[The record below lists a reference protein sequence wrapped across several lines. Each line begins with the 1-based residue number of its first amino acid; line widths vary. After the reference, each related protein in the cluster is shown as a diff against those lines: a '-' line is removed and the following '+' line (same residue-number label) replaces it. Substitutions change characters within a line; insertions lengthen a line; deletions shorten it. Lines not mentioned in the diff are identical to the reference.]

1 MSASTAAAAP
11 VVERVRGALPGDVA
25 AALAAPDDAM
35 IYGSPDFHAFLADA
49 AGGRFLA
56 FVARRGGAVA
66 GALCA
71 FEKTVAGAG
80 TVFNS
85 LPWYGSHGGCI
96 GDGLDDAVRTA
107 LLRAVREHV
116 ATTRPLSATVIC
128 TPEESAHAVTY
139 RRVLEPRAEDQRIG
153 QFTQL
158 PDAGSGFEQA
168 LEAVLRQKTRNLV
181 RKARRQGFVE
191 VVSDAPEA
199 WRALHAIHVRNMAA
213 IGGTAKPW
221 SHFVAL
227 QRHIPPSARRLS
239 LARSGDAVAAAL
251 LVLAHR
257 RTVEYLVPVI
267 DVAYRPRQPLSFL
280 IWQAMTWAAQAGHT
294 RWNWGGTWGAQDSLH
309 HFKAGWGAA
318 DRPYRYFTLADDAG
332 VAWIRAH
339 RDALLEIFPF
349 YFVYPFGAL

>member
-56 FVARRGGAVA
+56 FVARRGGTVA

-80 TVFNS
+80 MVFNS

-128 TPEESAHAVTY
+128 TPEESAHAATY

-239 LARSGDAVAAAL
+239 HVEVGANRHNFAVGRDHVRHL
-251 LVLAHR
+251 LVVVVDHFAAFDKQRIRHLR
-257 RTVEYLVPVI
+257 K
-267 DVAYRPRQPLSFL
+267 FL
-280 IWQAMTWAAQAGHT
+280 FFNNKKRWEAQT
-294 RWNWGGTWGAQDSLH
+294 SNKS
-309 HFKAGWGAA
+309 
-318 DRPYRYFTLADDAG
+318 
-332 VAWIRAH
+332 
-339 RDALLEIFPF
+339 
-349 YFVYPFGAL
+349 